1 MRTIKTTTGIEIPLD
16 GELLTLI
23 ETLFQEITVKRELD
37 HTYEDVAREI
47 NNLVDQMTEDERRAY
62 FIDSLFLTFNR
73 YENDRLG
80 EYLSRLA
87 KKTGVKR

>member
-1 MRTIKTTTGIEIPLD
+1 MRIIKTTTGIEIALD

-47 NNLVDQMTEDERRAY
+47 NHLVDQMTEQERRAY

-73 YENDRLG
+73 YENERLS
-80 EYLSRLA
+80 EYLNRLT
-87 KKTGVKR
+87 KKSGVKR

>member
-62 FIDSLFLTFNR
+62 FVDSLFLTFNR
-73 YENDRLG
+73 YENDRLS
-80 EYLSRLA
+80 EYLNRLT
-87 KKTGVKR
+87 KKTGARK

>member
-1 MRTIKTTTGIEIPLD
+1 MRIIKTTTGIEIPLD

-47 NNLVDQMTEDERRAY
+47 NHLVDQMTEQERRAY

-73 YENDRLG
+73 YENERLS
-80 EYLSRLA
+80 EYLNRLT
-87 KKTGVKR
+87 KKSGVKR